1 MTKENIIN
9 DKNQLVDKKLV
20 QKTWFRYWLSAEM
33 SNSYERLQS
42 LSFCYSM
49 IPVLKKLYPE
59 ENDLKEALQ
68 RHLNFFN
75 TEPTWG
81 APILGISIAMEEEKS
96 LTKEIPGE
104 AITALKTGL
113 MGPLA
118 GIGDTIDWGTLK
130 TIIYGIAVTFAS
142 NGIAVTF
149 ASTGNILGAFIPV
162 LFTVLTFIIGSCL
175 TRFGYTTGKNSV
187 KSILQQGWIK
197 ELIFGTSI
205 LGLFMMGALTS
216 NFVKITTPL
225 TFAIADGQSI
235 AVQDI
240 LNSIAPG
247 ILPLCV
253 VFGIY
258 YFLTKGKV
266 NYGLLAIGIV
276 IVCLLCSLLGIL

>member
-1 MTKENIIN
+1 MMTKENMN
-9 DKNQLVDKKLV
+9 EKNQLIDKKLV
-20 QKTWFRYWLSAEM
+20 QRSWFRYWLSAEM

-59 ENDLKEALQ
+59 EDDLKEAIQ

-142 NGIAVTF
+142 
-149 ASTGNILGAFIPV
+149 TGNALGAFIPV
-162 LFTVLTFIIGSCL
+162 LFTVLTFIIGSYL
-175 TRFGYTTGKNSV
+175 TQFGYTTGKDSV

-225 TFAIADGQSI
+225 TFTIAEGQSI

-247 ILPLCV
+247 ILPLCA

>member
-1 MTKENIIN
+1 MMTKENMN
-9 DKNQLVDKKLV
+9 EKNQLIDKKLV
-20 QKTWFRYWLSAEM
+20 QKSWFRYWLSAEM

-59 ENDLKEALQ
+59 EDDLKEAIQ

-142 NGIAVTF
+142 
-149 ASTGNILGAFIPV
+149 TGNVLGAIIPV
-162 LFTVLTFIIGSCL
+162 LFTVLTFIIGSYL
-175 TRFGYTTGKNSV
+175 TQFGYTTGKDSV

-225 TFAIADGQSI
+225 TFTIAEGQSI

>member
-1 MTKENIIN
+1 MKKEKTDMKDENMLTKKDLNKCYI
-9 DKNQLVDKKLV
+9 
-20 QKTWFRYWLSAEM
+20 RLSLWGET
-33 SNSYERLQS
+33 SLNFERMQGIG
-42 LSFCYSM
+42 FCNAM
-49 IPVLKKLYPE
+49 IPALKKLYTTKE
-59 ENDLKEALQ
+59 DLSEALK
-68 RHLNFFN
+68 RHLQFFN
-75 TEPTWG
+75 TELMFGNLIFGPT
-81 APILGISIAMEEEKS
+81 IAMEEEKS

-142 NGIAVTF
+142 
-149 ASTGNILGAFIPV
+149 TGNALGAFIPV
-162 LFTVLTFIIGSCL
+162 LFTVLTFIIGSYL
-175 TRFGYTTGKNSV
+175 TQFGYTTGKDSV

-225 TFAIADGQSI
+225 TFTIAEGQSI

>member
-142 NGIAVTF
+142 
-149 ASTGNILGAFIPV
+149 TGNILGAFIPV

-225 TFAIADGQSI
+225 TFAIADGQNI
-235 AVQDI
+235 VVQDI

>member
-130 TIIYGIAVTFAS
+130 TIIYGIT
-142 NGIAVTF
+142 VTF

>member
-130 TIIYGIAVTFAS
+130 TIIYGIS
-142 NGIAVTF
+142 VTF

-225 TFAIADGQSI
+225 TFAIADGQNI